1 MIKTAKYNGY
11 DVEYEKQGADLI
23 LISVDGDEE
32 EVCQDYIW
40 IEVKEA
46 LKQIDHAQMIESAKK
61 YIDG

>member
-1 MIKTAKYNGY
+1 MLKTAKYNGY
-11 DVEYEKQGADLI
+11 QVEYEKQGADLM
-23 LISVDGDEE
+23 LISVDGDTE

-46 LKQIDHAQMIESAKK
+46 LPHIDHEQMIASAKK